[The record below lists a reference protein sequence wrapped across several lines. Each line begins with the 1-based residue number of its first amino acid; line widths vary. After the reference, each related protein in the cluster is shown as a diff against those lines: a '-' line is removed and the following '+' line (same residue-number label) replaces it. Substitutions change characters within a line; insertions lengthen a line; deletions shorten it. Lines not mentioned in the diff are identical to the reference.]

1 MTFGVVLASFKPT
14 TYRSLVRLGP
24 FVVQFDALPL
34 QTLTH
39 FDDVSVVL
47 NEIDDSGRT

>member
-24 FVVQFDALPL
+24 FVVQFDAFPLPAW
-34 QTLTH
+34 TY
-39 FDDVSVVL
+39 FGDVSVVH
-47 NEIDDSGRT
+47 NEIDDVGRT